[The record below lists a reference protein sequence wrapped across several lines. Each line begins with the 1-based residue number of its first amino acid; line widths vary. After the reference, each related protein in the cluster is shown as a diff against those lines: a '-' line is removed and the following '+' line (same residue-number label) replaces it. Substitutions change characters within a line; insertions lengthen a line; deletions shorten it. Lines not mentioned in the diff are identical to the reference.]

1 MSGIEPNAK
10 SRVERIGF
18 VDDLSVDD
26 VALLSPSQEPNE
38 SQLKANESEALSA
51 DPMVPIP
58 NIPKIT
64 LFQNSVSG
72 RYRSQGSGSQ
82 LELRVDVDGKR
93 PMNSVSGDFYTVS
106 GSTVTYFG
114 SFIVNPISMTVT
126 SSMVTIQGVGKYT
139 WSTSYTAIKV
149 TIPRTNILTARA
161 PATIQWYNTSG
172 VKGASYTCPFVSTY
186 FRTVQYELDR
196 VSDLTTPVFSSYNT
210 GALPSGGPA
219 RVLSVPAAYAEAG
232 IEMQTAGIWDV
243 VPVSEAGSNVKWSD
257 AELHAAM
264 VKHFSLWAD
273 VPQWKVWQLAA
284 QLHEEGPGLYGIM
297 FDQQGKQRQGCAV
310 FHTGIGGTT
319 PDKLRL
325 QLYTYVHE
333 LGHCF
338 NLLHSWQKSYAQ
350 PPVPNR
356 PAAKSWMNYPWNY
369 PGGDIAFWNAFGF
382 QFDDQEVTH
391 LRHAFRNDIIIG
403 GNNFIIG
410 SALTDPE
417 AFSKPI
423 ADNSGLKLELRA
435 RNWFSLGEPVVVEIK
450 LSTTDLRGVK
460 VHRHLHPNMGF
471 VQIGIQS
478 PNGSFEVYEPLIEHC
493 MAPDHTTLNVD
504 QPSIY
509 DSAFISYGKGGLYFD
524 KTGPYKL
531 RAIYYS
537 LDGSLVTSDTL
548 NIRVRSPHSSTDEEV
563 AELFLDEEQG
573 TLLYLLGSDSEF
585 LKNGNAA
592 FDTVLNDYGDNPL
605 AVYAS
610 LVKGSNAGRAFKSI
624 NLDKRII
631 VRPPMYK
638 EAIAHLSNV
647 VDSSEKGEG
656 LDNIS
661 LNMTML
667 RMANYQKASGNLKD
681 AKDTAEQ
688 MLDIFGKKNL
698 KPHVMSL
705 IEGQVRTI

>member
-10 SRVERIGF
+10 GRVESFGF
-18 VDDLSVDD
+18 EEELSVDD
-26 VALLSPSQEPNE
+26 VALLSISQLPNE
-38 SQLKANESEALSA
+38 NQLKATGSEELSA
-51 DPMVPIP
+51 NSIVPIP
-58 NIPKIT
+58 TPGPIPILK
-64 LFQNSVSG
+64 NPVSG
-72 RYRSQGSGSQ
+72 RYRSQGAGYQ

-93 PMNSVSGDFYTVS
+93 PMNSVSGDYYQVS
-106 GSTVTYFG
+106 GSTTTYFG
-114 SFIVNPISMTVT
+114 SFIINPISVTVT
-126 SSMVTIQGVGKYT
+126 SSTVTIQGQGKFT
-139 WSTSYTAIKV
+139 WSTSYTVIKV
-149 TIPRTNILTARA
+149 TIPRTIIFVARA
-161 PATIQWYNTSG
+161 PATVQWYNTSG
-172 VKGASYTCPFVSTY
+172 SPGATYICPFVSTY
-186 FRTVQYELDR
+186 FRTVQYEMDK
-196 VSDLTTPVFSSYNT
+196 VSDVVTPVFSSYNT

-243 VPVSEAGSNVKWSD
+243 VPISEAGADVKWSD

-273 VPQWKVWQLAA
+273 VPQWKVWQLVA
-284 QLHEEGPGLYGIM
+284 QLHELGPGLYGIM

-350 PPVPNR
+350 PPTPNR
-356 PAAKSWMNYPWNY
+356 PDAKSWMNYPWNY
-369 PGGDIAFWNAFGF
+369 PGGDTAFWSAFPF
-382 QFDDQEVTH
+382 QFDDLELVH
-391 LRHAFRNDIIIG
+391 LRHAFRNNIIMG
-403 GNNFIIG
+403 GNNFAVG

-417 AFSKPI
+417 AFSRPI
-423 ADNSGLKLELRA
+423 VDNSGLKLELRA

-460 VHRHLHPNMGF
+460 VHSHLHPNIGF
-471 VQIGIQS
+471 VQIGIQNPS
-478 PNGSFEVYEPLIEHC
+478 GHVEVYEPLIEHC
-493 MAPDHTTLNVD
+493 MVPELTTLNTD

-509 DSAFISYGKGGLYFD
+509 NSAFISYGKGGLYFD
-524 KTGPYKL
+524 KTGTYKL
-531 RAIYYS
+531 RALYYS

-548 NIRVRSPHSSTDEEV
+548 NIRVRTPHSSTDEEV
-563 AELFLDEEQG
+563 AELFLDDEQG

-592 FDTVLNDYGDNPL
+592 FDTVLNDYGDHPL
-605 AVYAS
+605 AVYAN

-624 NLDKRII
+624 TPDKKIT

-638 EAIAHLSNV
+638 EAIAQLSEV
-647 VDSSEKGEG
+647 VDSSEKGKG
-656 LDNIS
+656 VDNIT

-667 RMANYQKASGNLKD
+667 RMADYQKASGNLNN
-681 AKDTAEQ
+681 AKETAER
-688 MLDIFGKKNL
+688 MLEIFGKKSL
-698 KPHVMSL
+698 KPHIMSL
-705 IEGQVRTI
+705 IEAQARTI